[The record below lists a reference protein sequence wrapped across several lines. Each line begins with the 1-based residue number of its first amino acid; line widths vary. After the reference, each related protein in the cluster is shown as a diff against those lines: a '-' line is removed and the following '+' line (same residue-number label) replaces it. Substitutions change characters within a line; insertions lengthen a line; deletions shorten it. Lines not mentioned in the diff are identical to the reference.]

1 MGGGRSRPTEVFF
14 VHYRARRTENT
25 AMKHGVV
32 AMRRVG
38 LVVLVVAIGFVA
50 LVAEE
55 GFLIHATFRAME
67 QAGYGGDRRIKRA
80 QHSHCPL
87 SEASFAFLSQGG
99 RLEHETTG
107 YICTGYFGSASIH
120 DGPLDPDEDLD
131 WH

>member
-1 MGGGRSRPTEVFF
+1 MLKWL
-14 VHYRARRTENT
+14 A
-25 AMKHGVV
+25 VV
-32 AMRRVG
+32 VP
-38 LVVLVVAIGFVA
+38 VVAIGFVA

-55 GFLIHATFRAME
+55 GFLIQATFRAME

-80 QHSHCPL
+80 QHSHCTVG
-87 SEASFAFLSQGG
+87 EASFAFLSQGG

-107 YICTGYFGSASIH
+107 YICTGYFGAASIH